1 MEVLIMAIAPTIA
14 VFDLDVNDPD
24 TDAAALKVWED
35 ALTITTFYGWS
46 VVPLGNSRLR
56 YTLVYA

>member
-1 MEVLIMAIAPTIA
+1 MVVITPTIA

-35 ALTITTFYGWS
+35 TIAITHVYGWT
-46 VVPLGNSRLR
+46 VTPIGNSRFR
-56 YTLVYA
+56 YTIFYD

>member
-1 MEVLIMAIAPTIA
+1 MAITPTIA
-14 VFDLDVNDPD
+14 VFDLDVSDRV

-35 ALTITTFYGWS
+35 GITITTIYGWS
-46 VVPLGNSRLR
+46 VVPISNSRLR

>member
-1 MEVLIMAIAPTIA
+1 MAIAPTIA

>member
-1 MEVLIMAIAPTIA
+1 MAITPTIA
-14 VFDLDVNDPD
+14 VFDLDVSDPD

-35 ALTITTFYGWS
+35 ALVITTFYGWS
-46 VVPLGNSRLR
+46 IAPISNSKFR

>member
-1 MEVLIMAIAPTIA
+1 MTITPTIA
-14 VFDLDVNDPD
+14 VFDLDVSDPD

-35 ALTITTFYGWS
+35 AISITTIYGWAVTPIS
-46 VVPLGNSRLR
+46 NNRFR

>member
-1 MEVLIMAIAPTIA
+1 MVITPTIA
-14 VFDLDVNDPD
+14 VFDLDVSDPD

-35 ALTITTFYGWS
+35 AISITTIYGWS
-46 VVPLGNSRLR
+46 VVQISNSRLR